1 MVLRFWLNGADLEA
15 AVLPNSIGHEG
26 FVALMER
33 MEGVLDEFAMPVLG
47 FDDSPV
53 VVCEPEWRTWLCDRI
68 MVGFIGTFA
77 GG

>member
-1 MVLRFWLNGADLEA
+1 MVLRFLLNGADLEA

-33 MEGVLDEFAMPVLG
+33 MEGVLDEFALPILG

-53 VVCEPEWRTWLCDRI
+53 VVGEPEWTTWLGDRI
-68 MVGFIGTFA
+68 IIRFIGTFA